1 MKFFYFF
8 LAVYGITLQLAAQNV
23 GIGTF
28 TPTNRLEV
36 VSTVTS
42 VPLATIYGTNTGTA
56 GSAVYGVSN
65 TAGTSGVQGTSNF
78 GIGVYGYSGNYIA
91 LGANATLGTAV
102 YASSVSGIGLSVLGK
117 LRFSGLN
124 TSPSLGAV
132 LTSDASGNAV
142 WKPKKIGFFA
152 NMAANTSIPIS
163 TFRKVEFSSE
173 QFDHQANFV
182 PYAGATSSSTS
193 VFTAPVAG
201 IYHFASSVVFQ
212 HSEVLESGQI
222 RLIKNASSTV
232 LANYEGEA
240 AFTIP
245 TAYYVSLEIEGDFY
259 LNANDRVWVEVAQRN
274 LYSTAIGLNT
284 TAERGRFSGYLKIA
298 D

>member
-1 MKFFYFF
+1 MKFHLPLLPLLFF
-8 LAVYGITLQLAAQNV
+8 ANPLSAQNV
-23 GIGTF
+23 GIGTT
-28 TPTNRLEV
+28 TPTNKLEV

-78 GIGVYGYSGNYIA
+78 GVGLYGYSSNYIA
-91 LGANATLGTAV
+91 LAATATLGTAA

-124 TSPSLGAV
+124 TNPSIGAV

-152 NMAANTSIPIS
+152 NVAANTSIPIS

-193 VFTAPVAG
+193 VFTAPVSG

-212 HSEVLESGQI
+212 HSDVIESGQI
-222 RLIKNASSTV
+222 RLIKNVSSTV

-240 AFTIP
+240 GFTIP
-245 TAYYVSLEIEGDFY
+245 TAYYASLEIEGDFY

-274 LYSTAIGLNT
+274 LFSTAIGLNT